1 MSNTK
6 MMGIKSKLE
15 SMKLSLR
22 LLRSFIVVA
31 EERHFGRAAERL
43 NLTQPPLSQQM
54 KQLEAR
60 LGVKLFDRTTRSV
73 QLTAAG
79 KVLLKQGPKLIAD
92 SDDLLLSVRRAAQGK
107 EGSLVI
113 GFVNTATHEVLPR
126 SIAAYREQYADV
138 DLVLKP
144 MHTYL
149 ALEELRMGRM
159 DLAFLRL
166 SEATLL
172 DAAFEFHVAAR
183 EQMYVALPLGHELA
197 KNKTIPLRALEGIP
211 FVGYAPQDGRY
222 FYEMIMDLFVQN
234 GLRSNIVYESVMPT
248 MFAIV
253 EAGMG
258 LALVPASAA
267 RTRRKGLS
275 YRPLRVDGK
284 PVEAVMHVV
293 CRKDE
298 DNPARQ
304 AFMEV
309 MQWH

>member
-1 MSNTK
+1 MR
-6 MMGIKSKLE
+6 
-15 SMKLSLR
+15 LSLR

-43 NLTQPPLSQQM
+43 NMTQPPLSQQM

-60 LGVKLFDRTTRSV
+60 LGVTLFERTTRSV

-79 KVLLKQGPKLIAD
+79 KVLLKQGRQLITD

-107 EGSLVI
+107 EGTLVI
-113 GFVNTATHEVLPR
+113 GFVNTASNEVLPR
-126 SIAAYREQYADV
+126 SIAVYREQYANV

-144 MHTYL
+144 IHSYL

-159 DLAFLRL
+159 DVAFLRPPQ
-166 SEATLL
+166 AALL
-172 DAAFEFHVAAR
+172 DAAFEFHVVAR
-183 EQMYVALPLGHELA
+183 EPMYVALPPDHELA
-197 KNKTIPLRALEGIP
+197 RNKTIALGALESVP

-222 FYEMIMDLFVQN
+222 FYEKIMNLFAQN
-234 GLRSNIVYESVMPT
+234 GIRPNIVYESVMPT

-267 RTRRKGLS
+267 RTRRKGVS

-284 PVEAVMHVV
+284 PVEAVMHIARRVE
-293 CRKDE
+293 D
-298 DNPARQ
+298 DNPAVQ
-304 AFMEV
+304 AFMDV
-309 MQWH
+309 ILRARGSRASRI